1 MMLLS
6 NILHERVIKTNL
18 RSNRKAQVVEELLD
32 LIIEAGELPMGLR
45 NHAIQTI
52 AEREK
57 IIGTGLDFGVALP
70 HGSTDRINS
79 IIAALGISQEGVDF
93 ESRDG
98 DPAKIIVLM
107 LIPRKS
113 FQEHLR
119 AMAAFARV
127 MRQDDVR
134 EAILRAETAGEVL
147 NIIEQAESPED
158 K

>member
-1 MMLLS
+1 MLLS
-6 NILHERVIKTNL
+6 NILHERVIKIDI
-18 RSNRKAQVVEELLD
+18 RSIRKAQAVEELLD
-32 LIIEAGELPMGLR
+32 LLIEAGELPMGLR

-79 IIAALGISQEGVDF
+79 IIAALGISHEGVDF

-98 DPAKIIVLM
+98 QPAKIIVLM

-119 AMAAFARV
+119 AMAATARV
-127 MRQDDVR
+127 MRLEEVR

-147 NIIEQAESPED
+147 NIIEQAESAED

>member
-1 MMLLS
+1 MLLS
-6 NILHERVIKTNL
+6 NILHERVIKIDL
-18 RSNRKAQVVEELLD
+18 RSTRKAQVVEELLD
-32 LIIEAGELPMGLR
+32 LLIEAGELPMGLR

-79 IIAALGISQEGVDF
+79 IIAALGISHEGVDF

-119 AMAAFARV
+119 AMAATARV
-127 MRQDDVR
+127 MRQEEVR
-134 EAILRAETAGEVL
+134 EAILHADTAGEVL
-147 NIIEQAESPED
+147 DIIEQAESQVD